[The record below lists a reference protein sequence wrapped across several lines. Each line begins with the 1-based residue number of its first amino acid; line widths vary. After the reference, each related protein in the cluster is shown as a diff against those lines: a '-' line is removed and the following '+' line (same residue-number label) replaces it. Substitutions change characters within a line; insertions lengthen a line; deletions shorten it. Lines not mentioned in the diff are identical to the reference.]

1 MNQMRPHSEC
11 KATLGKNT
19 FYLFE
24 AKIPHETEEKLNYH
38 PILKGKKLKR
48 KKIKER
54 KKLKRNFRNSH
65 QNNRKVCANLEVE
78 G

>member
-54 KKLKRNFRNSH
+54 KKN
-65 QNNRKVCANLEVE
+65 
-78 G
+78 

>member
-11 KATLGKNT
+11 NATLGKNT

-24 AKIPHETEEKLNYH
+24 AKRLHGTEEKLNYH

-54 KKLKRNFRNSH
+54 KKTKEKSKKYTSK
-65 QNNRKVCANLEVE
+65 QQKDMCKP
-78 G
+78 